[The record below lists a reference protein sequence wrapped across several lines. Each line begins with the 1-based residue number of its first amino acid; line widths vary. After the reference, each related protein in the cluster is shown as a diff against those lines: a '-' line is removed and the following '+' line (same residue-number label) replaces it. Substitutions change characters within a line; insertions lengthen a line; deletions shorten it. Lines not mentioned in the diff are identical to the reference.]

1 MPNFWAD
8 KLTAHLNLISARVF
22 RHTHPLAPFE
32 YAPHDAPDSW
42 QRIPPHTYWGAWQ
55 QDFWM
60 RGAYQIPQ
68 DWPLDAPLA
77 LHLNLGS
84 EVDGFRVHPE
94 ALVMVDGVPFTTADA
109 NHMLLMLPDSLK
121 DHAPHALLLDGW
133 TGIGGSLEG
142 NHRPLLYMQPC
153 AIVWV
158 DTPTQALVALARTVL
173 SVAKSLDPESAF
185 ALRLFDAL
193 RQAFRRVDTREP
205 LGDAFYESVPAALD
219 TLRESLAR
227 LGAPN
232 NVTIHAVGHAH
243 IDTAWLWT
251 LAQTRRKASRTF
263 HSVIHLMRLFPDYRF
278 SQSQPQL
285 YEYVRQDQPALFT
298 AIQEAARS
306 GRWEVMGGMWV
317 ESDCNITGAESLAR
331 QFLIGRRY
339 LREHFGSDSPVLW
352 LPDTFGYPATIPQV
366 AAEAEMRYF
375 FTTKLRW
382 NKVNDFPHDS
392 FWWQGLD
399 GTRILSHITPT
410 PTQDWWRIATY
421 NADANGRAL
430 VETEQRMKQKSTVRR
445 ALMSYGWGDGG
456 GGPTREMLE
465 NISVLGDFPSL
476 PRAVTSS
483 AFGFFT
489 ALESE
494 SGAALPTWAG
504 ELYLETHQ
512 GTLTS
517 QAWIKRANRQAE
529 RLLHD
534 TEFLCAYASLLDS
547 DYAYPRE
554 ALNAAWRVLL
564 VNQFHDILPGS
575 SIGAVYVDSRA
586 QFESLTR
593 DVTALHAAALD
604 VIRAYVGGDRLVI
617 NTSGFTRDEVALQH
631 GQSIASEAA
640 LIAPNGERILHQNAA
655 EGALL
660 LVSVPPYSVTPLTL
674 TADDSATNPAGG
686 CIAEPHR
693 LENALLRVDFNDAG
707 DIVRIFDKRAH
718 RDVLRPDA
726 LGNQLQIFE
735 DRPIY
740 FDAWDIDPDFE
751 DRMWHAQPAESVEVI
766 ESGALRAVLRIQRRV
781 NHSTITQ
788 DVTLHARSARLDFVT
803 TVDWRERHMMLKAA
817 FPVSV
822 NPPQASY
829 HIQWGIVQ
837 RPAHANTSW
846 DAAKHEVALHYA
858 ADLSEADYG
867 VSLLNDCKY
876 GCDIFDG
883 VMRLTLLK
891 APGYPDPDA
900 DTGVHHFTY
909 SLHPH
914 SGAFT
919 LDEGYALNLPLHVT
933 ESNGA
938 PPTALA
944 PLVQATHTVIET
956 IKLAEDRAALV
967 IRLYEPYGRR
977 VSETLTF
984 ARPIVDARRVNIL
997 EEPKPALMHLDG
1009 HTLTIDLAPHQF
1021 ITLMVTLEGQA

>member
-1 MPNFWAD
+1 MPNFWVD
-8 KLTAHLNLISARVF
+8 KLTAHLNLITARVF
-22 RHTHPLAPFE
+22 RQSHPIDPFE

-60 RGAYQIPQ
+60 HGTYQIPQ
-68 DWPLDAPLA
+68 AWPLDAPLA

-94 ALVMVDGVPFTTADA
+94 ALVMVDGVPFTTTDA
-109 NHMLLMLPDSLK
+109 NHMLLMLPDALK
-121 DHAPHALLLDGW
+121 DYAPHTLLLDGW
-133 TGIGGSLEG
+133 TGLGGSLDG

-158 DTPTQALVALARTVL
+158 DEPTQTLVTLARTTL
-173 SVAKSLDPESAF
+173 MAAKTLDPESAIT
-185 ALRLFDAL
+185 LRLFDAL
-193 RQAFRRVDTREP
+193 RQAFRHVDTREP
-205 LGDAFYESVPAALD
+205 FSQTFYDTVPTALES
-219 TLRESLAR
+219 LRESLAQ
-227 LGAPN
+227 LGAPYP
-232 NVTIHAVGHAH
+232 VTLHAIGHAH
-243 IDTAWLWT
+243 IDTAWLWRV
-251 LAQTRRKASRTF
+251 AQTRRKASRTF
-263 HSVIHLMRLFPDYRF
+263 HSVIHLMRLFPEYHF

-285 YEYVRQDQPALFT
+285 YEFVRQDQPALF
-298 AIQEAARS
+298 AQIQQAARD

-339 LREHFGSDSPVLW
+339 LREHFGDDSPVLW
-352 LPDTFGYPATIPQV
+352 LPDTFGFPATLPQV
-366 AAEAEMRYF
+366 ALEAEMRYF

-382 NKVNDFPHDS
+382 NKVNDFPYDS

-410 PTQDWWRIATY
+410 PTQDWWRTATY
-421 NADANGRAL
+421 NADANARAMIES
-430 VETEQRMKQKSTVRR
+430 VERMKQKTVVRR
-445 ALMSYGWGDGG
+445 ALMAYGWGDGG
-456 GGPTREMLE
+456 GGPTRDMLE
-465 NISVLGDFPSL
+465 NLSVLGDFPTL
-476 PRAVTSS
+476 ARAQQGT
-483 AFGFFT
+483 AYDFFT
-489 ALESE
+489 ALEAE

-517 QAWIKRANRQAE
+517 QAWIKRANRHTE

-534 TEFLCAYASLLDS
+534 TEFLCAYAALLDA

-564 VNQFHDILPGS
+564 LNQFHDILPGS

-593 DVTALHAAALD
+593 DVTALHAAALA
-604 VIRAYVGGDRLVI
+604 VIRTHIGGDLLVI
-617 NTSGFTRDEVALQH
+617 NSSSFTRDDVALWH
-631 GQSIASEAA
+631 GHDIAASVLNADGDRIPAQNTTDGA
-640 LIAPNGERILHQNAA
+640 LIRVN
-655 EGALL
+655 
-660 LVSVPPYSVTPLTL
+660 VPPYSVTPFTL
-674 TADDSATNPAGG
+674 TTDDSVTNPAGG
-686 CIAEPHR
+686 CVAETHR
-693 LENALLRVDFNDAG
+693 LENPFLRVDLNDKG
-707 DIVRIFDKRAH
+707 DIVRVFDKRTH

-726 LGNQLQIFE
+726 VGNQLQIFE

-751 DRMWHAQPAESVEVI
+751 DRMWHAEPAESVEVI
-766 ESGALRAVLRIQRRV
+766 ESGGLRAVLRIRRRV
-781 NHSTITQ
+781 SHSVVTQ
-788 DVTLHARSARLDFVT
+788 DVTLHAHSARLDFVT
-803 TVDWRERHMMLKAA
+803 TIDWRERHMLLKAA

-837 RPAHANTSW
+837 RPAHDNTSW
-846 DAAKHEVALHYA
+846 DAAKREVAMHYA
-858 ADLSEADYG
+858 ADLSDADYG
-867 VSLLNDCKY
+867 VSLLSDCKY
-876 GCDIFDG
+876 GCDVRDG

-891 APGYPDPDA
+891 APGNPDPDA
-900 DTGVHHFTY
+900 DTGTHHFTY

-919 LDEGYALNLPLHVT
+919 LDEGYALNLPLHVSKSSGT
-933 ESNGA
+933 T
-938 PPTALA
+938 PTPLP

-956 IKLAEDRAALV
+956 VKLAEDGAALV
-967 IRLYEPYGRR
+967 IRLYEPYGRAVTER
-977 VSETLTF
+977 LTF
-984 ARPIVDARRVNIL
+984 ARPIQEARRVNIL
-997 EEPKPALMHLDG
+997 EEPKTALMHIDG
-1009 HTLTIDLAPHQF
+1009 HTLTIDLTPRQF